1 MTKTYLNKT
10 SNLLTVMMKKANDKI
25 PENLQINLQFYTLD
39 GFPWKS
45 LRSNYDWYKRAE
57 GKFIKETIN

>member
-25 PENLQINLQFYTLD
+25 PENLRINLQFYTLD